1 MTAAGGPLRAESF
14 PKRRCQ
20 FEFIAAKPYLNPREG
35 RSSLFVKTRHHT
47 RLGCGEISLA
57 GFPRGSPYETAAGR
71 VFLRSEPVNG
81 GLLIIIIASMRY
93 RRGRPVKASRCES
106 CRQPE
111 CMTNGMNLTRQS
123 RIVGAT
129 RGAPAME

>member
-1 MTAAGGPLRAESF
+1 MTAAGGPLRAEGF

-20 FEFIAAKPYLNPREG
+20 FEFIAAKPYLNPRKG

-71 VFLRSEPVNG
+71 GFFC
-81 GLLIIIIASMRY
+81 GLLIIFIASMRY
-93 RRGRPVKASRCES
+93 RRGRPVKASRVNFVDS
-106 CRQPE
+106 R
-111 CMTNGMNLTRQS
+111 NL
-123 RIVGAT
+123 
-129 RGAPAME
+129 

>member
-20 FEFIAAKPYLNPREG
+20 FEFIAAKPYLNPRKG

-71 VFLRSEPVNG
+71 DFLRAATCEQRPAF
-81 GLLIIIIASMRY
+81 IFIASMRY
-93 RRGRPVKASRCES
+93 RRGRLVR
-106 CRQPE
+106 R
-111 CMTNGMNLTRQS
+111 
-123 RIVGAT
+123 
-129 RGAPAME
+129 PA

>member
-20 FEFIAAKPYLNPREG
+20 FEFIAAKPYLNPRKG

-71 VFLRSEPVNG
+71 VFFCGLPSANS
-81 GLLIIIIASMRY
+81 GLLIIFIASMRY
-93 RRGRPVKASRCES
+93 RRGRPVKASRVNPVDS
-106 CRQPE
+106 R
-111 CMTNGMNLTRQS
+111 NL
-123 RIVGAT
+123 
-129 RGAPAME
+129 